1 MLLKT
6 LLSRTC
12 FFGTMP
18 ALFSCWRSA
27 SYAHIISVSLQL
39 LMGSTRMA
47 LLLVSTVALLG
58 LHRELARL
66 VENQGFAYLVRF
78 GVDIAHFLA
87 IESRGVACF

>member
-1 MLLKT
+1 
-6 LLSRTC
+6 
-12 FFGTMP
+12 
-18 ALFSCWRSA
+18 
-27 SYAHIISVSLQL
+27 
-39 LMGSTRMA
+39 MGSTRMA

-58 LHRELARL
+58 LRRELARL